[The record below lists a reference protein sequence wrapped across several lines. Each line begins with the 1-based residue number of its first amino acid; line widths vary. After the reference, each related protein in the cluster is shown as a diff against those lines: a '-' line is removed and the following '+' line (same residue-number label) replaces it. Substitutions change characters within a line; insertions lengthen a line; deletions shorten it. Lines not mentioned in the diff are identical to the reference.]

1 LSIVLLAGVLCIS
14 GQVTYAQTAEAETS
28 VPSGAVIDDTGA
40 ESVRP
45 VSPDENELV
54 FEGGEQSAPGTAAGE
69 DDLSA
74 FGIWDLLRMV
84 LVLLL
89 VVGAV
94 YGLVML
100 LRRRVGADPDESDS
114 PIRVLAS
121 RTLSGNRDI
130 HAVMVGKTV
139 LLLGGGDGG
148 VQLLATL
155 DDQETIDELVL
166 AHSSTRADGR
176 KTFGRI
182 LGNWIGNFTVPGTND
197 SSGTGRGDSSAAKQS
212 GISGFGGGFFRTQQD
227 RLRHMR

>member
-1 LSIVLLAGVLCIS
+1 LSIVLIAGVLCIS
-14 GQVTYAQTAEAETS
+14 GQVTYAQTSAAETS
-28 VPSGAVIDDTGA
+28 VQPEGELDGDGA

-45 VSPDENELV
+45 VAPDENQFV
-54 FEGGEQSAPGTAAGE
+54 FEGGEDPSSETVAGG

-100 LRRRVGADPDESDS
+100 LRRRVGADPDERDS

-166 AHSSTRADGR
+166 AHSSTRTDGR
-176 KTFGRI
+176 KTFGRL
-182 LGNWIGNFTVPGTND
+182 LGNWIGNFTVPGAHE
-197 SSGTGRGDSSAAKQS
+197 SSGSGAGGASPTSQS
-212 GISGFGGGFFRTQQD
+212 GMGGFGGGFFRAQQD

>member
-1 LSIVLLAGVLCIS
+1 
-14 GQVTYAQTAEAETS
+14 
-28 VPSGAVIDDTGA
+28 
-40 ESVRP
+40 
-45 VSPDENELV
+45 
-54 FEGGEQSAPGTAAGE
+54 
-69 DDLSA
+69 
-74 FGIWDLLRMV
+74 MV

-100 LRRRVGADPDESDS
+100 LRRRVGADPDEGDS

-148 VQLLATL
+148 VQLLATV

-166 AHSSTRADGR
+166 AHSSTRGDGR
-176 KTFGRI
+176 GTFGRL
-182 LGNWIGNFTVPGTND
+182 LGNWIGNLTVPGAHD
-197 SSGTGRGDSSAAKQS
+197 SPGSSASGATTRPQS
-212 GISGFGGGFFRTQQD
+212 GVGGFGGGFFRAQQD